1 MEELKVNKLK
11 EIRKAKT
18 EKIEKEKVKKKT
30 KYTGLYF
37 VLPSLIGVAVFT
49 LLPFLDVILRSFQS
63 AISREFIGF
72 QNYTEVF
79 NNSAFK
85 LAASNTI
92 KFVLVCIP
100 LLLSLS
106 LIIAVVLNKFTESSK
121 VLRTAFL
128 IPMAVPIASVVL
140 IWNII
145 FHEQGFLSSMLDK
158 LNIV

>member
-63 AISREFIGF
+63 AISRDFIGVN
-72 QNYTEVF
+72 NYIDIF
-79 NNSAFK
+79 N
-85 LAASNTI
+85 
-92 KFVLVCIP
+92 
-100 LLLSLS
+100 SLY
-106 LIIAVVLNKFTESSK
+106 K
-121 VLRTAFL
+121 
-128 IPMAVPIASVVL
+128 
-140 IWNII
+140 
-145 FHEQGFLSSMLDK
+145 
-158 LNIV
+158 